1 MHTCMHTHTHT
12 HAHTH
17 THTHREMK
25 EVFWSRLQKLTCM
38 LCYRLQK
45 WTCALCNRLLKLVL
59 CSRLLNEVEL
69 GVVLET
75 AKGDSGVV

>member
-1 MHTCMHTHTHT
+1 MT
-12 HAHTH
+12 
-17 THTHREMK
+17 R
-25 EVFWSRLQKLTCM
+25 
-38 LCYRLQK
+38 
-45 WTCALCNRLLKLVL
+45 VL